1 MQRILNCCPCKKI
14 ENRFTFEVLWYEGS
28 QHIGLRF
35 EEVRVVV
42 VVAINT
48 DLQSVHPNIYTK
60 VHKNNQSTNEVATYK
75 YI

>member
-1 MQRILNCCPCKKI
+1 M
-14 ENRFTFEVLWYEGS
+14 EGS
-28 QHIGLRF
+28 QHIGLMF

-42 VVAINT
+42 LVASVAINT

-60 VHKNNQSTNEVATYK
+60 VHKNNQSTNEVATNK

>member
-1 MQRILNCCPCKKI
+1 M
-14 ENRFTFEVLWYEGS
+14 EGI
-28 QHIGLRF
+28 QHIGLKF

-60 VHKNNQSTNEVATYK
+60 VHKNNQSTNEVATNK
-75 YI
+75 YT

>member
-1 MQRILNCCPCKKI
+1 M
-14 ENRFTFEVLWYEGS
+14 EGS

-35 EEVRVVV
+35 EEVRVVVVV

-60 VHKNNQSTNEVATYK
+60 VHKNNQSTNEVATNK